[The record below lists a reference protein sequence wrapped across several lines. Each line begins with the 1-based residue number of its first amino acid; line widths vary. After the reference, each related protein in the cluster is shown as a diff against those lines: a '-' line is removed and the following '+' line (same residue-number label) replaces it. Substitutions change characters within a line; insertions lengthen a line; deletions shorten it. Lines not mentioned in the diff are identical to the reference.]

1 MTGLRRTLC
10 ILAAFAA
17 IEASPWVASARADE
31 VQDTFNQ
38 GVDLLQRGRRD
49 ESLAA
54 FRKLLGMSPTSEQA
68 YELWKNTPNQ
78 IWSDLMVEG
87 GDFQLIARRL
97 MRLSLVQRAAH
108 KADKDAI
115 LALVK
120 VATDPE
126 GDAMERMKA
135 VRTLGS
141 EHGEYAAP
149 FLIGMLGN
157 EGQDERQVKAKYT
170 LIQLGSDVVLPLM
183 AALHSEDAV
192 QRRNVALVLAAIGD
206 VRSVGALQM
215 LASADADETVKRA
228 ASEGLAGM
236 KAAGD
241 PASTFLALGNDYFLR
256 HDNVLSDDQW
266 SDVLWS
272 WKERALVSTPVPR
285 ELYNDELSKLCYLH
299 VLHLNPGSTE
309 ALAGL
314 ARSWCDEMQKL
325 ARMEKAG
332 QDVGEWK
339 ARSDQALAAVHAAG
353 VGALDLALSWS
364 VQSGDSTTGSALCRV
379 LGPLAPAST
388 PGLQAAAAS
397 HDGALRS
404 EGALALAT
412 IALRTNS
419 TADES
424 VVAQLAESVGREVA
438 RIALVI
444 DANAER
450 SAKVAA
456 ALEKTGVFVTQIKSG
471 ALGLLQARRAGGLD
485 VVLLA
490 DTLPDITAAEILD
503 EFKADA
509 RLTGVPV
516 IALSDNAEQ
525 AAATYGDKIKGVI
538 TNGDDIKPVTDS
550 LGQQMSG
557 DRALA
562 EDLAA
567 RAGNVLHGLCQ
578 AGRCA
583 CNPGVLAA
591 VGAAL
596 TNRPDS
602 VAVPALGVLG
612 CCGSAEQAA
621 AVVGGL
627 GDEARSEDVRRAAGN
642 SLAGMLGR
650 NAQLLNADALGAV
663 AKVATSGAPAS
674 VREAASRALAL
685 ADMDPKL
692 RAMLQK
698 HLQLG
703 AAAAH

>member
-17 IEASPWVASARADE
+17 IEASPWMASARADE

-54 FRKLLGMSPTSEQA
+54 FRKLIGMSPTSEQA
-68 YELWKNTPNQ
+68 YELWKSTPTQ
-78 IWSDLMVEG
+78 TWTDLMVEG

-120 VATDPE
+120 LATDPE
-126 GDAMERMKA
+126 GDALERMKA
-135 VRTLGS
+135 VRTLSS

-149 FLIGMLGN
+149 FLIGMLGS
-157 EGQDERQVKAKYT
+157 EGQDERQIKAKYT

-183 AALHSEDAV
+183 AALHSDDAV
-192 QRRNVALVLAAIGD
+192 QRRNVAMVLSAIAD

-215 LASADADETVKRA
+215 LASTDADETVKRA
-228 ASEGLAGM
+228 AAEGLGSLKAG
-236 KAAGD
+236 GD
-241 PASTFLALGNDYFLR
+241 AASTFLALGNDYFLR

-272 WKERALVSTPVPR
+272 WKDRALVSTPVPR

-299 VLHLNPGSTE
+299 VLHLQPDSTE

-325 ARMEKAG
+325 ARLEKAG

-339 ARSDQALAAVHAAG
+339 ARSEQALAAVHAAG
-353 VGALDLALSWS
+353 VGALDLALTWS
-364 VQSGDSTTGSALCRV
+364 VKSGDSTTGSALCRV
-379 LGPLAPAST
+379 LGPLAPNAT

-397 HDGALRS
+397 QDGAMRS
-404 EGALALAT
+404 EGALALAE

-419 TADES
+419 AADDK
-424 VVAQLAESVGREVA
+424 VVMQLADAVGRDVA
-438 RIALVI
+438 RMALVI

-450 SAKVAA
+450 SAKLAD
-456 ALEKTGVFVTQIKSG
+456 ALSKTGIYVTQVHSG
-471 ALGLLQARRAGGLD
+471 ALGLLQACRAGGLD

-509 RLTGVPV
+509 RLASVPV
-516 IALSDNAEQ
+516 VALSDNAEQ
-525 AAATYGDKIKGVI
+525 AATNFGDKIKGVI
-538 TNGDDIKPVTDS
+538 TSGDDIKPVTDS
-550 LGQQMSG
+550 LGAQMTG

-567 RAGNVLHGLCQ
+567 RAATVLNGLCKS
-578 AGRCA
+578 GRCA

-596 TNRPDS
+596 TNRPDA

-612 CCGSAEQAA
+612 CCGGAEQAT
-621 AVVGGL
+621 AVVGVL

-650 NAQLLNADALGAV
+650 NAQLLNADALTAV
-663 AKVATSGAPAS
+663 AKVATSTAPAS

-685 ADMDPKL
+685 AEMDPKL

-698 HLQLG
+698 HLQMG
-703 AAAAH
+703 AAAH